1 MEWRDEALV
10 IGVRRLGEGDVI
22 LEVMTRDHGRHL
34 GVVKG
39 GRSKRLQPA
48 LQAGNSCTLVWRAR
62 IEDQLGAFVVEPTI
76 LRVARLMNA
85 SAALYGLSL
94 LVSLIRL
101 LPEREAHGAVYNTAL
116 MIADLL
122 DDPDMAA
129 PLLVRFELAILG
141 ELGFGLDLGMC
152 AATGST
158 QSLVYVSPK
167 SGRAVS
173 ASAGEPWR
181 DRLLPLPAFLRDTES
196 PGMPST
202 SDILDAFTLTGYF
215 LNRHV
220 YEPRGLA
227 APDAR
232 GAYLALI
239 AKNPVSKA

>member
-10 IGVRRLGEGDVI
+10 MGVRRLGESDVI

-48 LQAGNSCTLVWRAR
+48 LQAGNSCSVVWRAR
-62 IEDQLGAFVVEPTI
+62 IEEQLGAFVVEPTT
-76 LRVARLMNA
+76 LRAARLINT
-85 SAALYGLSL
+85 STALYGLSL
-94 LVSLIRL
+94 LVGLIRL
-101 LPEREAHGAVYNTAL
+101 LPERESYGAVYDTAL

-158 QSLVYVSPK
+158 QSLIYVSPR

-196 PGMPST
+196 PGLPSS
-202 SDILDAFTLTGYF
+202 SDVLDAFTLTGFF

-220 YEPRGLA
+220 FEPRGIT

-232 GAYLALI
+232 AAFVASLI
-239 AKNPVSKA
+239 KNPVSKS